1 MSDEGFI
8 GLPPGMSPPLDSGT
22 VRKDRPER
30 TRAPREEITFFP
42 AGAGPAPAPVV
53 PAPEPVAEAPAPAP
67 AEPDSAAADDAGE
80 TRMTVSRHAATAW
93 RLTVPG
99 HPAPI
104 AVSGRLFLGRS
115 PSVVNGMTG
124 DLLAV
129 DDPAKSV
136 SKTHAVLE
144 LDDAGLWVSDL
155 DSTNGVW
162 VVPADGE
169 AIEVVPGTRTAI
181 PVGADLEL
189 GDFVIQIEHS

>member
-53 PAPEPVAEAPAPAP
+53 PALEPVAEAPAPA
-67 AEPDSAAADDAGE
+67 EPDTAPADDAGE

-129 DDPAKSV
+129 DEQRS
-136 SKTHAVLE
+136 E
-144 LDDAGLWVSDL
+144 
-155 DSTNGVW
+155 
-162 VVPADGE
+162 E
-169 AIEVVPGTRTAI
+169 RR
-181 PVGADLEL
+181 VGKECTE
-189 GDFVIQIEHS
+189 QCRSRWSPYH

>member
-42 AGAGPAPAPVV
+42 VGAAPVPAPVV
-53 PAPEPVAEAPAPAP
+53 PEPEPVVDAPEAEAA
-67 AEPDSAAADDAGE
+67 DAGE

-136 SKTHAVLE
+136 SKTHAMLE
-144 LDDAGLWVSDL
+144 LDGSGLWVSDL

-162 VVPADGE
+162 VVPADGD
-169 AIEVVPGTRTAI
+169 AIEVVPGSRTAI